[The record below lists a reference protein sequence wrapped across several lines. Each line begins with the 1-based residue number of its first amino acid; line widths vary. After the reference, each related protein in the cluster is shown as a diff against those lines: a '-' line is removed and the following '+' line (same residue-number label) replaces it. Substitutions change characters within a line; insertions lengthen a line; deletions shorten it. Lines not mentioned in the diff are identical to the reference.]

1 MNKREVCAKHASFF
15 YFAFV
20 VVKNNDNIWIVIKK
34 VGVNKMK
41 WVPQDIETYITAKEY
56 VDTAIIPLYAV
67 SVGEDMKQSAASAEF
82 ITLLTNHLERQ
93 FTGRLL
99 LFPPFT
105 YLKNEEREKSVTTL
119 QEWEKTIS
127 QGSFKHLF
135 YITSDID
142 WRNRE
147 EELNGSLI
155 WLPTL
160 PLEQMNNSQK
170 MEMIDSQVKQLFVL
184 FTQKWHENE

>member
-1 MNKREVCAKHASFF
+1 
-15 YFAFV
+15 
-20 VVKNNDNIWIVIKK
+20 VKNNDNIWIVIKK

-56 VDTAIIPLYAV
+56 VDTAIIPLYSV